1 MSRLVVLGA
10 SAILLACVSAPV
22 QAQSWE
28 VSGLLGYTP
37 SAALDRR
44 APELTDLDI
53 SGGFT
58 WGLQAARFFESRW
71 GVEGLWTQ
79 QSSALRIGTRTGAAD
94 LFTMTV
100 GQLQGNGVYRFSD
113 AEASLQPFAFA
124 GIGATFFRADDVPSE
139 TKLSLGFG
147 GGLKYFLTESVGV
160 RGHFRYKPTMLN
172 DMSSGDFCDPFGFC
186 QGTLQ
191 QFEFA
196 AGAVV
201 RF

>member
-1 MSRLVVLGA
+1 MSRFVPLALV
-10 SAILLACVSAPV
+10 AIPLLCLTTPV

-28 VSGLLGYTP
+28 FSGLAGYTP
-37 SAALDRR
+37 SSALDRR
-44 APELTDLDI
+44 ARELQELDI

-58 WGLQAARFFESRW
+58 WGIQAARFFGPRW

-79 QSSALRIGTRTGAAD
+79 QSSALRIGTRAGAAN

-100 GQLQGNGVYRFSD
+100 GQLHGNGVYRFAD
-113 AEASLQPFAFA
+113 ADARVQPFVFA
-124 GIGATFFRADDVPSE
+124 GLGATFFQADDVPSE

-147 GGLKYFLTESVGV
+147 GGIKYFFSESVGV
-160 RGHFRYKPTMLN
+160 RGHFRYKPTML
-172 DMSSGDFCDPFGFC
+172 DDTDSGDFCDPFGFC

-191 QFEFA
+191 QFEFI